1 MILEQQLVNGK
12 TRLQSME
19 LVIYENVGLKTV
31 NEAAHLIVWLRE
43 IEVRVQQLAGRLPT
57 DLG

>member
-31 NEAAHLIVWLRE
+31 NEAAHLIVWLCE

>member
-19 LVIYENVGLKTV
+19 LVIYENVCLKTV

-43 IEVRVQQLAGRLPT
+43 IEVRVQ
-57 DLG
+57 